1 MVASEIMTKQVVTVN
16 PQKSVKEV
24 AKLLVDHRFSAVPV
38 VDRQGKLV
46 GIVSEADI
54 MTRKG
59 KQARSIMSTE
69 IVSASEETPI
79 EEIADLLMTHRIKRV
94 PILRRGKIVGIVS
107 RADIVR
113 AIALGKHV
121 ALHSPIYDL

>member
-1 MVASEIMTKQVVTVN
+1 MVARDIMTKQVVTVD

-38 VDRQGKLV
+38 VDKQGKLV

-54 MTRKG
+54 LARKG
-59 KQARSIMSTE
+59 KQARSIMSKE
-69 IVSASEETPI
+69 IISAHEDTPLEEV
-79 EEIADLLMTHRIKRV
+79 AQLLMTHRIKRV

-113 AIALGKHV
+113 AIALSKHI